1 MPAML
6 LAAGRG
12 ERMRPLTDRCPKP
25 LQTVRGR
32 PLIDW
37 QLQRL
42 AAAGVRDVVVNHA
55 WLGEQIEAF
64 VGDGGR
70 WGLSVRWSRE
80 GTALGTAGG
89 VASALPLLQSPL
101 LLVVSADLYTDYDYA
116 RLLRRAADLEARTDT
131 DAHLVLVADPAF
143 PRDFSLQDGRVVPPG
158 QNAGTYGNMGVYR
171 RAFFETL
178 APGHAA
184 ELGPLLRAAVA
195 AGRVSGEWFDGAWA
209 NVGTAADLDRL
220 NGAGE
225 AG

>member
-1 MPAML
+1 ML

-12 ERMRPLTDRCPKP
+12 ERMRPLTDRSPKP
-25 LQTVRGR
+25 LQPVRGR

-37 QLQRL
+37 QLERL
-42 AAAGVRDVVVNHA
+42 AAAGVTEVVVNHA
-55 WLGEQIEAF
+55 WLGAQIEAF
-64 VGDGGR
+64 VGDGSR

-89 VASALPLLQSPL
+89 VAAALPLLDAPVF
-101 LLVVSADLYTDYDYA
+101 LVVSADLYTDFDYA
-116 RLLRRAADLEARTDT
+116 RLLRRAAALASDPDT
-131 DAHLVLVADPAF
+131 DAHCVLVADPAY
-143 PRDFSLQDGRVVPPG
+143 PGDFSLVRGRLRAPA

-171 RAFFETL
+171 RAFFETRV
-178 APGHAA
+178 PGQSA

-195 AGRVSGEWFDGAWA
+195 AGRVSGEWFDGVWA

-225 AG
+225 SG